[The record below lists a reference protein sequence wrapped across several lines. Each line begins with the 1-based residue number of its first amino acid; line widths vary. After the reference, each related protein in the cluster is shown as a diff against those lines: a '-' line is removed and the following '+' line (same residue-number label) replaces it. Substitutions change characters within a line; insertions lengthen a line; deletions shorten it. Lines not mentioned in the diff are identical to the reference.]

1 MNMRRNSDPKSRF
14 FYPISWICVPI
25 YNDIALCLPIC
36 KNIFLCLPLGIQIY
50 DVIFLCLPISR
61 IIIRVTSPIIRL
73 LADQRAERSLYRIK
87 SKHNTTPLSF
97 LWNTKIQYISPWNI
111 LKSDLLHKTWI
122 MTPLK
127 SFYGLNTSGLTVK
140 LWHCHHLSRTF
151 ID

>member
-1 MNMRRNSDPKSRF
+1 MRRNSDPKSRF
-14 FYPISWICVPI
+14 FYLISWICVPI

-36 KNIFLCLPLGIQIY
+36 KN
-50 DVIFLCLPISR
+50 IFLCLPISR

-97 LWNTKIQYISPWNI
+97 LWNTKIQYVSPWNI

-140 LWHCHHLSRTF
+140 LWQCHHLSRTF